1 MPVPPP
7 LNNTFFLLDH
17 RASNEKTRV
26 LFLFIV

>member
-1 MPVPPP
+1 MPLPSPQ
-7 LNNTFFLLDH
+7 NNTFFLLDH